1 MTYTEKI
8 LAEFVEE
15 GANLEHDRWARWHKY
30 SRLMA
35 TPSHIE
41 MWDRKA
47 EMPYIAL
54 TNEEQESDRK
64 ETRNYLPLLEKSIHQ
79 ALAEERSKAWEGE
92 AVKQAYI
99 QGKSHGISE
108 EYERMRGEIWGRKGM
123 VANPDYFIRVQREL
137 RGNQATEGL
146 DDRVITQIVWV
157 AKDRVLDDLLS
168 SLPLSTNQ
176 KEV

>member
-1 MTYTEKI
+1 MTYTEKV
-8 LAEFVEE
+8 LAEFEE
-15 GANLEHDRWARWHKY
+15 KFGALLD
-30 SRLMA
+30 M
-35 TPSHIE
+35 
-41 MWDRKA
+41 
-47 EMPYIAL
+47 
-54 TNEEQESDRK
+54 
-64 ETRNYLPLLEKSIHQ
+64 LEKLYGGNPEEMTTFKEALKSFLSTSIHQ
-79 ALAEERSKAWEGE
+79 ARAEERSKAWEGE

-108 EYERMRGEIWGRKGM
+108 EYERMRGEIWGMKGM

>member
-1 MTYTEKI
+1 MTYTEIK
-8 LAEFVEE
+8 
-15 GANLEHDRWARWHKY
+15 
-30 SRLMA
+30 
-35 TPSHIE
+35 
-41 MWDRKA
+41 
-47 EMPYIAL
+47 
-54 TNEEQESDRK
+54 ES
-64 ETRNYLPLLEKSIHQ
+64 LEKEMMVTLPDHDWQLVATKITQ

-168 SLPLSTNQ
+168 SSSTNQ